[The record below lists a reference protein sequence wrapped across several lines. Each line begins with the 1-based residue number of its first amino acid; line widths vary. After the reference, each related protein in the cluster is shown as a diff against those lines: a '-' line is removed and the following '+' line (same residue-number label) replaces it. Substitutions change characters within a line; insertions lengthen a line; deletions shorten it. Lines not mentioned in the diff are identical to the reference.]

1 MPVYAVKVIIPV
13 EIYADSED
21 EAIAVAKYKLY
32 SERQD
37 IVFSSLE
44 VKDKPEEISFF

>member
-1 MPVYAVKVIIPV
+1 MPVYAVDVVIPI

-21 EAIAVAKYKLY
+21 EAIKLAKNKIIF
-32 SERQD
+32 ERKD
-37 IVFSSLE
+37 LVMSMLE